1 VIIFLTKTNHFA
13 EKAGLVDKIWGR
25 NDGLAKSDIR
35 VFDPYLKRQ
44 SIDPKIKN
52 MIKSIQK
59 LKNGHFDAKYL
70 NHQFDPNVKNGH

>member
-1 VIIFLTKTNHFA
+1 MSLLKTVTSCWMNLQIRQISR
-13 EKAGLVDKIWGR
+13 KAVMVDKIWGR

-52 MIKSIQK
+52 MIKLIQK
-59 LKNGHFDAKYL
+59 FKNGHFDAKYSAR
-70 NHQFDPNVKNGH
+70 V